1 MEIKER
7 GRFKTMKRIMIILL
21 SLVMILN
28 IPITNVFADHIEE
41 NNLNYYSY
49 ELFENSEKRYVDV
62 INKKTKHVD
71 YIVYD
76 KKTGVLTINGRNKKC
91 IVHANHSR
99 NAASYKMNFT
109 VDYQT
114 AGLLA
119 GSILAFTAIS
129 VSSISSLKK
138 AISSSKI
145 AAGTQVKGCLKYKFY
160 KNNRKSYMTLTM
172 KLGSGPNKS
181 YSFKKSGMWMSNKY
195 TPLLRRN

>member
-1 MEIKER
+1 
-7 GRFKTMKRIMIILL
+7 MKRLMIILL

-41 NNLNYYSY
+41 NNLNHYSY

-76 KKTGVLTINGRNKKC
+76 KKTGVLTINRRNKKC
-91 IVHANHSR
+91 VVHANHPR
-99 NAASYKMNFT
+99 NASHYKMNFT

-119 GSILAFTAIS
+119 GSILAFTAT
-129 VSSISSLKK
+129 SISSLKK
-138 AISSSKI
+138 VMPVAV
-145 AAGTQVKGCLKYKFY
+145 GTQVKGCLKYKCQ
-160 KNNRKSYMTLTM
+160 KNNRRTYITLTM
-172 KLGSGPNKS
+172 KFGSGPKKS
-181 YSFKKSGMWMSNKY
+181 YSFKTSSLRMSTKPY
-195 TPLLRRN
+195 I